1 MRVQT
6 GQLVSLGYG
15 KYVRSDDV
23 IAVEPIPEGRGPR
36 RRSLVRLRGV
46 PDALVAS
53 RSEGAIV
60 DDLVTPAEEAA
71 RMRQQRAVLQQAVR
85 SLEEIPAVLRRV
97 LREENGVDLDAVL
110 EEARR
115 VLA

>member
-6 GQLVSLGYG
+6 GQLISLGYG

-23 IAVEPIPEGRGPR
+23 VAVEPITDGRGPR
-36 RRSLVRLRGV
+36 HRSRVWLRGI
-46 PDALVAS
+46 PDPLVAS

-60 DDLVTPAEEAA
+60 DDLVTPLEEAA
-71 RMRQQRAVLQQAVR
+71 RMRQQRSVLQQVVR
-85 SLEEIPAVLRRV
+85 SMETVPAVFRRV
-97 LREENGVDLDAVL
+97 IKEQNGVDLDLLA

-115 VLA
+115 VLG